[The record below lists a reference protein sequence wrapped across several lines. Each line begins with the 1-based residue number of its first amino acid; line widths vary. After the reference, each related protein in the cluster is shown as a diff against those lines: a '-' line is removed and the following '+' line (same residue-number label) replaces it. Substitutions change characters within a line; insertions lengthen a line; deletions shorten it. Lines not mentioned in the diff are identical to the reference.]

1 MHAARALRAAPQ
13 SVDRTDRGVVL
24 TTDTIGTLFTGIPCV
39 LLRALGADD
48 ASAEADIDAGGDVDE
63 DSEVEIV

>member
-1 MHAARALRAAPQ
+1 
-13 SVDRTDRGVVL
+13 
-24 TTDTIGTLFTGIPCV
+24 V